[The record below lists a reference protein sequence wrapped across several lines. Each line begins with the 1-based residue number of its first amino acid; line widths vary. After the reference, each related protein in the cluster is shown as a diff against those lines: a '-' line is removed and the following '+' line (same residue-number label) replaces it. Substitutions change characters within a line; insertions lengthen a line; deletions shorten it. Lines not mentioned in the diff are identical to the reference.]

1 MSGCDCHVALND
13 ARERQTLV
21 RLLLVNGLMFL
32 VEVVVGWLAQSTA
45 VLADSLDMLADASVY
60 AVALYAVGKAT
71 VVKAHAARISG
82 LLQIALGLLVLAD
95 IVRRALMG
103 SEPVSWL
110 MIGMGGVALVAN
122 VYCLVLIARHRGGE
136 VHMRASWI
144 FSKNDVIANVGIIAG
159 GLLVMWLQSSWPDL
173 IIGTLI
179 AVIVIRGGLHILADA
194 RQTAAETCS
203 AEASSDDAGC
213 QAQRE

>member
-1 MSGCDCHVALND
+1 MSGCDCHVELND

-21 RLLLVNGLMFL
+21 RLLLVNGVMFL
-32 VEVVVGWLAQSTA
+32 LEVVVGWLAQSTA

-71 VVKAHAARISG
+71 AVKARAAHISG

-95 IVRRALMG
+95 IARRALLG

-110 MIGMGGVALVAN
+110 MIGMGSVALVAN
-122 VYCLVLIARHRGGE
+122 VYCLVLIARHRQGE

-144 FSKNDVIANVGIIAG
+144 FSKNDVIANVGIIVG
-159 GLLVMWLQSSWPDL
+159 GLLVMWLQSPWPDL
-173 IIGTLI
+173 VIGSIIALI
-179 AVIVIRGGLHILADA
+179 VLRGGVHILTDA
-194 RQTAAETCS
+194 RQTAAGIGEH
-203 AEASSDDAGC
+203 G
-213 QAQRE
+213 